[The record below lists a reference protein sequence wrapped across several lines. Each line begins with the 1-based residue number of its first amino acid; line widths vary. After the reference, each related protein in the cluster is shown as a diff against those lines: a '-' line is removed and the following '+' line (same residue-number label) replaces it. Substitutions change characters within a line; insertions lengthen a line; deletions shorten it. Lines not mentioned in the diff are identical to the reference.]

1 MSEPVDVSNLLAQIP
16 RADKGLPPVHL
27 WDTAFCGDIDM
38 RIARDG
44 TWYYMGTPI
53 GRKPMV
59 KLFSTIIRRDGDEY
73 FLITPVEKV
82 GIKVDDAPFV
92 AVALDVQGEGEQ
104 QVLRFITNVDDL
116 IEAGPEHPVR
126 VAIDPVTQEPSPYLR
141 VRRNLEALIHRNV
154 FYQLV
159 ELAQTRPIDGQLWF
173 GVWSHGEFFPIAPDP
188 GA

>member
-44 TWYYMGTPI
+44 TWCYMGTPI

-59 KLFSTIIRRDGDEY
+59 KLFSTIIRRDGDDY